1 MRSFRFAS
9 PGARPALIVSGFIAS
24 PALAADAEHPTV
36 IELFQSQGCSSC
48 PPANAS
54 LIQFSQR
61 SDVLALNFAV
71 TYWDRLGWK
80 DTFATPQYTQRQYD
94 YSTAMHGSGVY
105 TPQIVVNG
113 RAEGV
118 GDEVSEMEALARKT
132 DRGAS
137 GPEVKLEGG
146 EVVVGAGTAHHH
158 GRVWLALYDPRV
170 VDVAVARGENAGRTL
185 AHKNI
190 VHARMVLL
198 GHWTGAAERLPLPSS
213 EGLARAVLVQSAETG
228 RSSHGEGVSFSR
240 SCGRRWREAPD
251 EGPFLDAPPG
261 ARKDPHPHPSP
272 ARAGEGVSGRS
283 A

>member
-9 PGARPALIVSGFIAS
+9 PAALGAALIVSGFIAS

-118 GDEVSEMEALARKT
+118 GDAVSEMEALARKT

-137 GPEVKLEGG
+137 GPEVKVEGG
-146 EVVVGAGTAHHH
+146 EVVVGAGAAPAH
-158 GRVWLALYDPRV
+158 GADVWLALYDPRV

-190 VHARMVLL
+190 VHRMVLL

-213 EGLARAVLVQSAETG
+213 GGLARAVLVQSAGTG
-228 RSSHGEGVSFSR
+228 PILAAAKG
-240 SCGRRWREAPD
+240 
-251 EGPFLDAPPG
+251 
-261 ARKDPHPHPSP
+261 
-272 ARAGEGVSGRS
+272 
-283 A
+283 